1 MAWQSHAFVRPRRS
15 RVTSTCLH
23 GIQEW
28 RDEAMKAK
36 FARDSLVQPNSTPTA
51 SDQSSFPATI
61 PILPFPFTDILLQG
75 QSTQLNLFEER
86 FHDLFD
92 DSMMNHHGMVAMG
105 LLAGNGMITTMPL
118 CEVSS
123 FTRVGADANFVPMGD
138 GMGNGSILVSIR
150 CVGRCKINEP
160 KLMQEEP
167 YMVARVVETVDD
179 DIAVA
184 SGVGGTGLKDN
195 FVGPPLRGESSPL
208 QIGNMLA
215 DKIDQLM
222 ESISDLEDELRQ
234 KSKKKKKE
242 KESDSDSIM
251 NRQLVNAQLES
262 LFAQDSTEGVL
273 EESQYGEDE
282 TEYDDDDDE
291 EELFG
296 RYADY
301 KSAVEDAMDADSVF
315 QQSNNDNLAS
325 PDFTLRSGKE
335 LVATSWAA
343 FCTGGTGAQAEIMKI
358 QALDMTAPLQRLQ
371 LASAMLREEQ
381 KKLQAKL
388 MLSSLS
394 RDDEKE

>member
-1 MAWQSHAFVRPRRS
+1 
-15 RVTSTCLH
+15 
-23 GIQEW
+23 
-28 RDEAMKAK
+28 MKAK
-36 FARDSLVQPNSTPTA
+36 YTRDSLQSQVSPA
-51 SDQSSFPATI
+51 SSEQSSISATI

-123 FTRVGADANFVPMGD
+123 FTRVGAEENFVPTGD

-150 CVGRCKINEP
+150 CVGRCKIIEP

-167 YMVARVVETVDD
+167 YMIARVVETVDD
-179 DIAVA
+179 DLAVS
-184 SGVGGTGLKDN
+184 SGMGGTGLKDN
-195 FVGPPLRGESSPL
+195 FVGPPLKGESSPL
-208 QIGNMLA
+208 QIGNMLV

-222 ESISDLEDELRQ
+222 ESLSDMEDELRQ
-234 KSKKKKKE
+234 KKKKKKKE
-242 KESDSDSIM
+242 EESGSDSIM

-273 EESQYGEDE
+273 EETQYEEDE
-282 TEYDDDDDE
+282 TEHDDEDEE

-315 QQSNNDNLAS
+315 QQSSNNDNLGS
-325 PDFTLRSGKE
+325 PEFKLRSGKE

-343 FCTGGTGAQAEIMKI
+343 FCTGGTSAQAEIMKI

>member
-1 MAWQSHAFVRPRRS
+1 MQ
-15 RVTSTCLH
+15 
-23 GIQEW
+23 
-28 RDEAMKAK
+28 AK
-36 FARDSLVQPNSTPTA
+36 LTLDSLVQPNSTPA
-51 SDQSSFPATI
+51 PELSSVPATI

-75 QSTQLNLFEER
+75 QSTQLNLYEQR

-92 DSMMNHHGMVAMG
+92 DSLMNHHGMVAMG

-123 FTRVGADANFVPMGD
+123 FTRVGAEDNFLPTGD

-150 CVGRCKINEP
+150 CVGRCKIIEP

-167 YMVARVVETVDD
+167 YMIARVVEAVDD
-179 DIAVA
+179 DIAVS

-195 FVGPPLRGESSPL
+195 FVGPPLEGESSPL

-222 ESISDLEDELRQ
+222 ESLSDMEDELRQ
-234 KSKKKKKE
+234 KNKKKRKE
-242 KESDSDSIM
+242 KEGGSDSIM

-273 EESQYGEDE
+273 EETQYEEDE
-282 TEYDDDDDE
+282 HEDDDE

-301 KSAVEDAMDADSVF
+301 KNAVKEAMAADSVF
-315 QQSNNDNLAS
+315 QSSANNDNLAS
-325 PDFTLRSGKE
+325 PNFKLRSGKE

-343 FCTGGTGAQAEIMKI
+343 FCTGDASAQGEVMKI
-358 QALDMTAPLQRLQ
+358 QALDMTAPIQRLQ
-371 LASAMLREEQ
+371 LASAMLREEK

-388 MLSSLS
+388 MLSGLS
-394 RDDEKE
+394 REDEKE